1 MTTDKKI
8 PSPSEVKSAPV
19 SFSQEELNEIKNLR
33 TELNQITF
41 QLGQI
46 NINKIR
52 IENTEILIKKDLINL
67 EEKESKIAKKLS
79 DKYGKGSIDIET
91 GTFIPAQ

>member
-1 MTTDKKI
+1 MAIENKI

-19 SFSQEELNEIKNLR
+19 SFSQEELNKIKDLR

-91 GTFIPAQ
+91 GTFIPAK

>member
-1 MTTDKKI
+1 MAIDKKI

-19 SFSQEELNEIKNLR
+19 SFSQEELNEIRDLR

-46 NINKIR
+46 KINKIR
-52 IENTEILIKKDLINL
+52 IENTEILIKKDLTNL
-67 EEKESKIAKKLS
+67 EEKESKLAKKLS

-91 GTFIPAQ
+91 GTFIPAK

>member
-1 MTTDKKI
+1 MAIDKKI
-8 PSPSEVKSAPV
+8 PSPSEVKSSPV
-19 SFSQEELNEIKNLR
+19 SFSQEELNEIRDLR

-46 NINKIR
+46 KINKIR

-91 GTFIPAQ
+91 GTFIPSK

>member
-1 MTTDKKI
+1 MAIDKKI

-19 SFSQEELNEIKNLR
+19 SFSQEELNEIRDLR

-46 NINKIR
+46 KINKIR

-91 GTFIPAQ
+91 GTFIPSK

>member
-1 MTTDKKI
+1 MAIDNKI

-19 SFSQEELNEIKNLR
+19 SFSQEELNEIRDLR

-46 NINKIR
+46 KINKIR
-52 IENTEILIKKDLINL
+52 IENSEILIKKELFNL

-79 DKYGKGSIDIET
+79 DRYGKGSIDIET
-91 GTFIPAQ
+91 GTFIPAK

>member
-1 MTTDKKI
+1 MAIDKKI

-19 SFSQEELNEIKNLR
+19 SFSQEELNEIRDLR

-46 NINKIR
+46 KINKIR
-52 IENTEILIKKDLINL
+52 IENTETLIKKDLINL

-91 GTFIPAQ
+91 GTFIPAK

>member
-1 MTTDKKI
+1 MAIDKKI

-91 GTFIPAQ
+91 GTFIPAK

>member
-1 MTTDKKI
+1 MAIDKKI
-8 PSPSEVKSAPV
+8 PSPSEVKSSPV
-19 SFSQEELNEIKNLR
+19 SFSQEELKEIRDLR

-52 IENTEILIKKDLINL
+52 IENTENLIKKDLINL
-67 EEKESKIAKKLS
+67 EEKESKIVKKLS

-91 GTFIPAQ
+91 GTFIPS

>member
-1 MTTDKKI
+1 MAIDNKI
-8 PSPSEVKSAPV
+8 PSPAEVKSSPT
-19 SFSQEELNEIKNLR
+19 SFSPEELNEIRDLR

-41 QLGQI
+41 QLGQV

-52 IENTEILIKKDLINL
+52 IENTEILIKKELIDL
-67 EEKESKIAKKLS
+67 EKKEQNIAKKLS

-91 GTFIPAQ
+91 GTFIPAK

>member
-1 MTTDKKI
+1 MAIDKKI

-19 SFSQEELNEIKNLR
+19 SFSQEELNEIRDLR

-91 GTFIPAQ
+91 GTFIPAK

>member
-1 MTTDKKI
+1 MAIDKKI

-19 SFSQEELNEIKNLR
+19 SFSQEELNEIRDLR

-67 EEKESKIAKKLS
+67 EKQESKLAKKLS

-91 GTFIPAQ
+91 GTFIPAK

>member
-1 MTTDKKI
+1 MAIDKKI
-8 PSPSEVKSAPV
+8 PSPSEVKSSPV
-19 SFSQEELNEIKNLR
+19 SFSQEELNEIRDLR

-46 NINKIR
+46 KINKIR
-52 IENTEILIKKDLINL
+52 IENTETLIKKDLINL

-91 GTFIPAQ
+91 GTFIPAK

>member
-1 MTTDKKI
+1 MAIDNKI

-19 SFSQEELNEIKNLR
+19 SFSQEELNEIRDLR

-46 NINKIR
+46 KINKIR
-52 IENTEILIKKDLINL
+52 IENSEILIKKELFNL

-79 DKYGKGSIDIET
+79 DRYGKGSIDVET
-91 GTFIPAQ
+91 GTFIPAK

>member
-1 MTTDKKI
+1 MAIDKKI
-8 PSPSEVKSAPV
+8 PSPSEVKSSPV
-19 SFSQEELNEIKNLR
+19 SFSQEELSEIRDLR

-46 NINKIR
+46 KINKIR
-52 IENTEILIKKDLINL
+52 IENTEILIKKDLTNL
-67 EEKESKIAKKLS
+67 EEKESKLAKKLS

-91 GTFIPAQ
+91 GTFIPS

>member
-1 MTTDKKI
+1 MAIDKKI
-8 PSPSEVKSAPV
+8 PSPSEVKSSPV
-19 SFSQEELNEIKNLR
+19 SFSQEELNEIRDLR

-52 IENTEILIKKDLINL
+52 IENTEILIKKDLTNL
-67 EEKESKIAKKLS
+67 EEKESKLAKKLS

-91 GTFIPAQ
+91 GTFIPAK

>member
-1 MTTDKKI
+1 MAVDKKI
-8 PSPSEVKSAPV
+8 QSPSEVKSAPV
-19 SFSQEELNEIKNLR
+19 SFSQEELNEIRDLR

-91 GTFIPAQ
+91 GTFIPAK

>member
-1 MTTDKKI
+1 MAIDKKI
-8 PSPSEVKSAPV
+8 PSPSEVKSSPV
-19 SFSQEELNEIKNLR
+19 SFSQEELSEIRDLR

-46 NINKIR
+46 KINKIR
-52 IENTEILIKKDLINL
+52 IENTEILIKKDLTNL
-67 EEKESKIAKKLS
+67 EEKESKLAKKLS

-91 GTFIPAQ
+91 GTFIPAK

>member
-1 MTTDKKI
+1 MAIDKKI

-19 SFSQEELNEIKNLR
+19 SFSQEELNEIRDLR

-67 EEKESKIAKKLS
+67 EEKESKIAKKLTN
-79 DKYGKGSIDIET
+79 KYGKGSIDIET
-91 GTFIPAQ
+91 GTFIPAK

>member
-1 MTTDKKI
+1 MTIDKKI

-19 SFSQEELNEIKNLR
+19 SFSQEELNEIRDLR

-91 GTFIPAQ
+91 GTFIPAK

>member
-1 MTTDKKI
+1 MAIDKKI

-19 SFSQEELNEIKNLR
+19 SFSQEELNEIRDLR

-46 NINKIR
+46 KINKIR
-52 IENTEILIKKDLINL
+52 IENTETLIKKDLINL
-67 EEKESKIAKKLS
+67 EEKESKIEKKLS

-91 GTFIPAQ
+91 GTFIPAK

>member
-1 MTTDKKI
+1 MAIDKKI
-8 PSPSEVKSAPV
+8 PSPSEVKSSPV
-19 SFSQEELNEIKNLR
+19 SFSQEELSEIRDLR

-46 NINKIR
+46 KINKIR
-52 IENTEILIKKDLINL
+52 IENTEILIKKDLNNL
-67 EEKESKIAKKLS
+67 EEKESKLAKKLS

-91 GTFIPAQ
+91 GTFIPAK

>member
-1 MTTDKKI
+1 MAIDKKI
-8 PSPSEVKSAPV
+8 PSPSEVKSSPV
-19 SFSQEELNEIKNLR
+19 SFSQEELNEIRDLR

-91 GTFIPAQ
+91 GTFIPAK

>member
-1 MTTDKKI
+1 MAIDNKI

-19 SFSQEELNEIKNLR
+19 SFSQEELNEIRDLR

-46 NINKIR
+46 KINKIR
-52 IENTEILIKKDLINL
+52 IENSEILIKKELFNL

-79 DKYGKGSIDIET
+79 DKYGKGSIDVET
-91 GTFIPAQ
+91 GTFIPAK

>member
-1 MTTDKKI
+1 MAIDKKI
-8 PSPSEVKSAPV
+8 PSPSEVKSSPV
-19 SFSQEELNEIKNLR
+19 SFSQEELNEIRDLR

-46 NINKIR
+46 KINKIR
-52 IENTEILIKKDLINL
+52 IENTEILIKKDLTNL
-67 EEKESKIAKKLS
+67 EEKETKIAKKLS

-91 GTFIPAQ
+91 GTFIPAK

>member
-1 MTTDKKI
+1 MAIDKKI

-19 SFSQEELNEIKNLR
+19 SFSQEELNEIRDLR

-52 IENTEILIKKDLINL
+52 IENTETLIKKDLTNL

-79 DKYGKGSIDIET
+79 NKYGKGSIDIET
-91 GTFIPAQ
+91 GTFIPAK

>member
-1 MTTDKKI
+1 MTTDNKI
-8 PSPSEVKSAPV
+8 PSPSEVKSSPT
-19 SFSQEELNEIKNLR
+19 SFSPEELNEIKALR
-33 TELNQITF
+33 IELNQITF

-52 IENTEILIKKDLINL
+52 IENTEAIIKKELLDL
-67 EEKESKIAKKLS
+67 EKKEQNIAKKLS

-91 GTFIPAQ
+91 GTFIPAK

>member
-1 MTTDKKI
+1 MAIDKKI

-19 SFSQEELNEIKNLR
+19 SFSQEELNEIRDLR

-91 GTFIPAQ
+91 GTFIPA

>member
-1 MTTDKKI
+1 MAIDKKI

-19 SFSQEELNEIKNLR
+19 SFSQEELKEIRDLR

-52 IENTEILIKKDLINL
+52 IENTETLIKKDLINL

-91 GTFIPAQ
+91 GTFIPAK